1 MDKTEKVSKGFALTM
16 ATRFLT
22 LGTATIISCLL
33 ISMAMVQF
41 RQAKS
46 MANVVGGRMTGFA
59 RMLSEEELTGY
70 EGARLKGSDVVNFY
84 RRFFQAGDAGFGMV
98 VIKEGQEI
106 QIDAENGLTQ
116 LTEAEQAGFC
126 RPDETYLCRVVRNAN
141 EVTLCVEFVRCRE
154 MCRLKGEE
162 GRNGT
167 DFRLY

>member
-59 RMLSEEELTGY
+59 RMLSEEEPGSREAMLLT
-70 EGARLKGSDVVNFY
+70 FT
-84 RRFFQAGDAGFGMV
+84 AGFFRRGMPGS
-98 VIKEGQEI
+98 EW
-106 QIDAENGLTQ
+106 L
-116 LTEAEQAGFC
+116 
-126 RPDETYLCRVVRNAN
+126 
-141 EVTLCVEFVRCRE
+141 
-154 MCRLKGEE
+154 
-162 GRNGT
+162 
-167 DFRLY
+167 